1 MHEYSFNS
9 TLCNKTIKVYI
20 KKLSGKCGIFMR
32 KLYFTR
38 PQIGV
43 DIYSIVVG
51 IVVETD
57 DES

>member
-1 MHEYSFNS
+1 M
-9 TLCNKTIKVYI
+9 YI
-20 KKLSGKCGIFMR
+20 KKLSGKCGVFMR